1 MKKMLFL
8 MALLAAALVVF
19 SSCGQSSEPSGG
31 FSSETQQSSSQAD
44 STDNDYSSVVSSLLE
59 EEGEVADLLL
69 VTIPEGGETHVY
81 SGSSLLKGEVFELE
95 PDLDGD
101 FLKEFFR
108 ISRNQP
114 SGVKVLA
121 SYEQR
126 GQNLAGLFTIQ
137 DAFDQVGDLREDWYL
152 QLSFWDLDQNGQPDV
167 LLSAGDGKK
176 QMETVVVLFDAHS
189 SEHFSYLGSISG
201 TSGLTLDSDGYM
213 TDADGTQYVVKERE
227 LYKVSGENY
236 EKIHVVVTDDALA
249 EQIKTLIEPL
259 AITCPEDFSRPD
271 QLSPDTLLNTVLF
284 SYILHSNPEERQY
297 TDAYVCIREKDA
309 NRQCQLLFGDGVSLN
324 PMNYV
329 RSSGQ
334 ERIFYDAE
342 EGCYK
347 MPSAGY
353 YYDLPRVDKVE
364 ETEDGY
370 LATVSFVA
378 YDPGEGPE
386 GGLEDLPATRTV
398 VYDLVQ
404 DQNSLVI
411 RGLENQ

>member
-1 MKKMLFL
+1 MKKKLFL
-8 MALLAAALVVF
+8 TALLAAALIAF
-19 SSCGQSSEPSGG
+19 SSCGQPSESSEDS
-31 FSSETQQSSSQAD
+31 SSETQQSSSQAD
-44 STDNDYSSVVSSLLE
+44 STDEDYSSVVSSLLE
-59 EEGEVADLLL
+59 EEGEVTNLLL
-69 VTIPEGGETHVY
+69 ATLPEGGETHVY
-81 SGSSLLKGEVFELE
+81 SGSSLLKGEIFELE

-101 FLKEFFR
+101 SLKEFFR
-108 ISRNQP
+108 VSRDQP
-114 SGVKVLA
+114 NGVKVLA

-167 LLSAGDGKK
+167 LLSVGDGKK

-201 TSGLTLDSDGYM
+201 TSGLTVDSSGYM
-213 TDADGTQYVVKERE
+213 TDADGAQYTVKERE

-236 EKIHVVVTDDALA
+236 EKVHVVVTDDALA

-271 QLSPDTLLNTVLF
+271 QLSSDTLLNTVLF
-284 SYILHSNPEERQY
+284 SYILHSNPEEREY
-297 TDAYVCIREKDA
+297 TDAHVCIPEKDA
-309 NRQCQLLFGDGVSLN
+309 DRQCQLLFGDAVSLN

-329 RSSGQ
+329 QSSGQ

-342 EGCYK
+342 EECYK

-378 YDPGEGPE
+378 YTPGEEPE

-398 VYDLVQ
+398 IYDLVK
-404 DQNSLVI
+404 DQNSLIV